1 MSMNSIRRTPVSS
14 NGSRLSKKTETAQ
27 QRPHLYK
34 WSGQQNTMPR
44 RQTKRH
50 AFMALLKAR
59 GIKLCAMI
67 SAASYPQSRALE
79 VSRSPDWLLDERI
92 WPCARSSPVPQL
104 SDTEFTISTAAI
116 RCVASHLGSDCVGR
130 WVGAATTRGTV
141 WWRRFFRSGTR
152 LLDHARLCLQPRHR
166 QAVMTV
172 SMFCHTRSLENKALC
187 LCLSRRLRGDK

>member
-79 VSRSPDWLLDERI
+79 VSRSPDWLLDER
-92 WPCARSSPVPQL
+92 
-104 SDTEFTISTAAI
+104 
-116 RCVASHLGSDCVGR
+116 
-130 WVGAATTRGTV
+130 
-141 WWRRFFRSGTR
+141 
-152 LLDHARLCLQPRHR
+152 HAR
-166 QAVMTV
+166 A
-172 SMFCHTRSLENKALC
+172 AL
-187 LCLSRRLRGDK
+187 LSRSCQILSSQSPLRRYAAWLLISALIAWGGGLALQQREVLCGGDDFSVLGRDYWTMPACVCSHAIAKRS